1 MQAPALA
8 EATLAVL
15 AAARTPGQWQRFDEQ
30 VCGALLLCV
39 KCNPKLLGC
48 LMEQGAVRLL
58 MDMLALSHHV
68 PQGRAVDQA
77 GNLQR
82 LLLALLTLMQGAAE
96 GECKLNQP
104 ALHVCVP
111 EVPSVLQ
118 ALAMCVRRLPPD
130 ALKAEHFDRDLAVYE
145 ELASVTVCCV
155 KSLQILEALQP
166 EEDEKLLL
174 KPWHVDALVTALQV
188 ILACVRAMGARLEQ
202 VSIIDAQEACHII
215 IHSVTSSYMLWA
227 QDSSRFHNS
236 LSLLLA
242 HMTCIL
248 LPSLLLELLLL
259 IFVYRYS
266 SRRKCKARE
275 TTLGGATRMP
285 LLLTLLLILI

>member
-202 VSIIDAQEACHII
+202 VS
-215 IHSVTSSYMLWA
+215 
-227 QDSSRFHNS
+227 
-236 LSLLLA
+236 
-242 HMTCIL
+242 
-248 LPSLLLELLLL
+248 
-259 IFVYRYS
+259 
-266 SRRKCKARE
+266 
-275 TTLGGATRMP
+275 
-285 LLLTLLLILI
+285 